1 MFVFFQDKLINHL
14 VKDCLLKRSSQM
26 LVGPFLHFYVRNAPS
41 QCFLLQKLQVLTPT
55 LQARL
60 VRRDGH
66 KLSLL

>member
-1 MFVFFQDKLINHL
+1 
-14 VKDCLLKRSSQM
+14 M

-66 KLSLL
+66 KLTIVTLEGLTLCTEKII